1 MVNVNKRVSKKSKQ
15 EEPVIEE
22 EIDLEDEIEENVND
36 FSDLSQSLSSA
47 NGEKKKRVLTRG
59 QRVAANQRERKR
71 MNIMNEAFNDLR
83 QALPISTGRKR
94 RKMSRLDIAIGA
106 MEYISYLDSLL
117 KSNGPY
123 TINFDAYQD
132 SLYFYD

>member
-1 MVNVNKRVSKKSKQ
+1 MVKANKRVSKKSKQ
-15 EEPVIEE
+15 EELVIDEE
-22 EIDLEDEIEENVND
+22 NNLEDETEENVND
-36 FSDLSQSLSSA
+36 FSDLSQSLSSI
-47 NGEKKKRVLTRG
+47 NGDKKKRVLTRG

-123 TINFDAYQD
+123 TINFFDYH
-132 SLYFYD
+132 

>member
-1 MVNVNKRVSKKSKQ
+1 MVKVSKRVSKKSKQ

-22 EIDLEDEIEENVND
+22 ENDLEDEIEENVND
-36 FSDLSQSLSSA
+36 FSDLSQSLSSI

-117 KSNGPY
+117 KSKGPY

>member
-1 MVNVNKRVSKKSKQ
+1 M
-15 EEPVIEE
+15 
-22 EIDLEDEIEENVND
+22 
-36 FSDLSQSLSSA
+36 
-47 NGEKKKRVLTRG
+47 TRG

>member
-1 MVNVNKRVSKKSKQ
+1 
-15 EEPVIEE
+15 
-22 EIDLEDEIEENVND
+22 
-36 FSDLSQSLSSA
+36 
-47 NGEKKKRVLTRG
+47 
-59 QRVAANQRERKR
+59 
-71 MNIMNEAFNDLR
+71 MNEAFNDLR

-94 RKMSRLDIAIGA
+94 RKMSRLDITIGA

-117 KSNGPY
+117 KSKGPY

>member
-1 MVNVNKRVSKKSKQ
+1 MVKANKRVSKKSKQ
-15 EEPVIEE
+15 EELVIEE
-22 EIDLEDEIEENVND
+22 ENNLEDETEENVND
-36 FSDLSQSLSSA
+36 FSDLSQSLSSI
-47 NGEKKKRVLTRG
+47 NGDKKKRVLTRG